1 MGMQR
6 DADEQDYPTVTAGA
20 TNMAA
25 PAPVGP
31 AGDACLINQDE
42 AEIIEASY
50 EYTQVVSVDQ
60 PGFAESRDSIQGV
73 WREQAL

>member
-1 MGMQR
+1 MGMQQ
-6 DADEQDYPTVTAGA
+6 DADEQDYPTAEQSGA
-20 TNMAA
+20 NRSA

-31 AGDACLINQDE
+31 AGDMCLINQDE
-42 AEIIEASY
+42 AELIEASY
-50 EYTQVVSVDQ
+50 EYTSCTYVDQ